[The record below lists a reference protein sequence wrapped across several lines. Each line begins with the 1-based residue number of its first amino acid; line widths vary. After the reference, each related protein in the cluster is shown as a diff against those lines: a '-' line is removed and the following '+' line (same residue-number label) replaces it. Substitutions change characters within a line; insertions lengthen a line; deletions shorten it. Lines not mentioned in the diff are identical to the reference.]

1 MLFNLIHRKTANL
14 LSGCRSPL
22 SISANARQ
30 ETAGAVTCMSSID
43 ERRQAEKMKHV
54 TKNSAPGYEF
64 ISGHGR
70 SYCGFATG
78 IEVDV

>member
-1 MLFNLIHRKTANL
+1 
-14 LSGCRSPL
+14 
-22 SISANARQ
+22 
-30 ETAGAVTCMSSID
+30 MSSID